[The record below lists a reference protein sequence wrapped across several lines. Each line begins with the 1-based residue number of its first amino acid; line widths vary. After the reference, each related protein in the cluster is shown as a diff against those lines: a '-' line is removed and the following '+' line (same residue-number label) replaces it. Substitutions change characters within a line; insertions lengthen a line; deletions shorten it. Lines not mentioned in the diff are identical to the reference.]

1 MHNPKLSKKFFI
13 PLLFLICFLTFLV
26 VRTLT
31 YSYFIN
37 RRFRACTN
45 TIFTTDISGNP
56 LNLHYTLAYP
66 ESSGIKDYSLS
77 LGTFDPTQLSGQKIL
92 LENRRTMINAFP
104 ARDLSPDNRLTQQI
118 LSLYYETQLL
128 PARQYLLDEALS
140 PSLGT
145 QAQLPI
151 LLAEYTFRKEDDVRN
166 YLKLLAS
173 VDSYLESILSFE
185 KLKAQNG
192 TFMSDATA
200 DRIISQCSAFI
211 KDPDDNYLASVF
223 SEKIQSLSG
232 ISEQKKAA
240 YQKLHNQILT
250 GQVLPAYQS
259 LIDGLYLLK
268 GSGKNPGGL
277 CQFAG
282 GKAYYEYLIKSSCGI
297 YDTVPEIQS
306 RLIHQF
312 QTDLSLATKLMG
324 SSTAT
329 PTFAKDVFLPISKAE
344 TGTPSGIFSFSA
356 GLIDAA
362 SGLSFTSTPSAAE
375 TSPEQILED
384 LQKQIQTDFPA
395 VPSTSYEVKY
405 VHPDLEEH
413 LSPAFYLTPPI
424 DTLSPNDIY
433 INRHA
438 NMSGLELYTTL
449 AHEGFPGHLYQTIT
463 FASSAPDPVRYLPA
477 MGGYVEGWATYAES
491 FAYTYY
497 QPDSTD
503 GQLAWLN
510 RSLNLCM
517 MSLLDTVIHY
527 TGWNQERY
535 AAFLSQLGI
544 TDNTIQKEIYQVIVE
559 DPANY
564 LKYYLGYLQFL
575 DLQQEVREL
584 AGDAFHLHSFHQ
596 KVLSAGP
603 CQFPKNA
610 ILKPVIIS
618 SRNFSVSDF

>member
-128 PARQYLLDEALS
+128 PSRQYLLDEALS

-166 YLKLLAS
+166 YLKLLTS

-232 ISEQKKAA
+232 ISVQKKAA
-240 YQKLHNQILT
+240 YQKLHIQFLY

-449 AHEGFPGHLYQTIT
+449 AHEGFPGHLYQMIT

-527 TGWNQERY
+527 NGWNQERC
-535 AAFLSQLGI
+535 ATFLSQLGI

-603 CQFPKNA
+603 CQFP
-610 ILKPVIIS
+610 ILKQWILTQYKT
-618 SRNFSVSDF
+618 

>member
-166 YLKLLAS
+166 YLKLLTS

-200 DRIISQCSAFI
+200 DRIISQCSTFI

-312 QTDLSLATKLMG
+312 QTDLSLTTKLMG

-329 PTFAKDVFLPISKAE
+329 PTFAKDVFLPISKAQ

-362 SGLSFTSTPSAAE
+362 SGLSFTSTSSATE

-517 MSLLDTVIHY
+517 MSLLDTVVHY
-527 TGWNQERY
+527 NGWNQERC
-535 AAFLSQLGI
+535 ATFLSQLGI
-544 TDNTIQKEIYQVIVE
+544 TDNTIQEEIYQVIVE

-603 CQFPKNA
+603 CQFP
-610 ILKPVIIS
+610 ILKQWILTQYKT
-618 SRNFSVSDF
+618 

>member
-13 PLLFLICFLTFLV
+13 PLLFLICFLSFLV

-166 YLKLLAS
+166 YLKLLTS

-527 TGWNQERY
+527 NSWNQERC
-535 AAFLSQLGI
+535 ATFLSQLGI

-603 CQFPKNA
+603 CQFP
-610 ILKPVIIS
+610 ILKQWILTQYKT
-618 SRNFSVSDF
+618 

>member
-26 VRTLT
+26 VRTLS

-166 YLKLLAS
+166 YLKLLTS

-344 TGTPSGIFSFSA
+344 TGTLSGIFSFSA

-527 TGWNQERY
+527 NGWNQERC
-535 AAFLSQLGI
+535 ATFLSQLGI

-603 CQFPKNA
+603 CQFP
-610 ILKPVIIS
+610 ILKQWILTQYKT
-618 SRNFSVSDF
+618 

>member
-166 YLKLLAS
+166 YLKLLTS

-312 QTDLSLATKLMG
+312 QTDLSLATKLTG

-344 TGTPSGIFSFSA
+344 TGTLSGIFSFSA

-527 TGWNQERY
+527 NSWNQERC
-535 AAFLSQLGI
+535 ATLLSQLGI

-603 CQFPKNA
+603 CQFP
-610 ILKPVIIS
+610 ILKQWILTQYKT
-618 SRNFSVSDF
+618 

>member
-128 PARQYLLDEALS
+128 PAKQYLLDEALS

-166 YLKLLAS
+166 YLKLLTS

-438 NMSGLELYTTL
+438 NMSDLELYTTL

-527 TGWNQERY
+527 NSWNQERC
-535 AAFLSQLGI
+535 ATFLSQLGI

-603 CQFPKNA
+603 CQFP
-610 ILKPVIIS
+610 ILKQ
-618 SRNFSVSDF
+618 

>member
-166 YLKLLAS
+166 YLKLLTS

-312 QTDLSLATKLMG
+312 QTDLSLATKLTG

-527 TGWNQERY
+527 NGWNQERC
-535 AAFLSQLGI
+535 ATFLSQLGI

-603 CQFPKNA
+603 CQFP
-610 ILKPVIIS
+610 ILKQWILTQYKT
-618 SRNFSVSDF
+618 

>member
-166 YLKLLAS
+166 YLKLLTS
-173 VDSYLESILSFE
+173 VNSYLESILSFE

-329 PTFAKDVFLPISKAE
+329 PTFAKDVFPPISKAE

-375 TSPEQILED
+375 TSPEQILEKTEKFVRI
-384 LQKQIQTDFPA
+384 LREK
-395 VPSTSYEVKY
+395 
-405 VHPDLEEH
+405 HPDVPLI
-413 LSPAFYLTPPI
+413 F
-424 DTLSPNDIY
+424 
-433 INRHA
+433 
-438 NMSGLELYTTL
+438 
-449 AHEGFPGHLYQTIT
+449 
-463 FASSAPDPVRYLPA
+463 
-477 MGGYVEGWATYAES
+477 
-491 FAYTYY
+491 
-497 QPDSTD
+497 
-503 GQLAWLN
+503 
-510 RSLNLCM
+510 
-517 MSLLDTVIHY
+517 
-527 TGWNQERY
+527 
-535 AAFLSQLGI
+535 
-544 TDNTIQKEIYQVIVE
+544 VE
-559 DPANY
+559 DPIFPHSKFDLRMAKEIKDKNDAMNQAFSSLKKQGLKKIYLVKGRSLISANGESTVDGIHFTDCGFEQY
-564 LKYYLGYLQFL
+564 V
-575 DLQQEVREL
+575 D
-584 AGDAFHLHSFHQ
+584 
-596 KVLSAGP
+596 
-603 CQFPKNA
+603 A
-610 ILKPVIIS
+610 ILPILKKAI
-618 SRNFSVSDF
+618 NHKKK

>member
-166 YLKLLAS
+166 YLKLLTS

-477 MGGYVEGWATYAES
+477 MGGYVEGWATYTES

-527 TGWNQERY
+527 NGWNQERC
-535 AAFLSQLGI
+535 ATFLSQLGI

-603 CQFPKNA
+603 CQFP
-610 ILKPVIIS
+610 ILKQWILTQYKT
-618 SRNFSVSDF
+618 

>member
-166 YLKLLAS
+166 YLKLLTS

-312 QTDLSLATKLMG
+312 QTDLSLATKLTG

-344 TGTPSGIFSFSA
+344 TGTLSGIFSFSA

-527 TGWNQERY
+527 NGWNQERC
-535 AAFLSQLGI
+535 ATFLSQLGI

-584 AGDAFHLHSFHQ
+584 SGDAFHLHSFHQ

-603 CQFPKNA
+603 CQFP
-610 ILKPVIIS
+610 ILKQWILTQYKT
-618 SRNFSVSDF
+618 

>member
-166 YLKLLAS
+166 YLKLLTS

-329 PTFAKDVFLPISKAE
+329 PTFAKDVFLPISKAQ
-344 TGTPSGIFSFSA
+344 TGTHSGIFSFSA

-527 TGWNQERY
+527 NGWNQERC
-535 AAFLSQLGI
+535 ATFLSQLGI

-564 LKYYLGYLQFL
+564 LKYYLGAVEILELKKEAEDTLGAQFSLKDFHSYLLRTGPAPFSI
-575 DLQQEVREL
+575 
-584 AGDAFHLHSFHQ
+584 LHSY
-596 KVLSAGP
+596 LPAWT
-603 CQFPKNA
+603 A
-610 ILKPVIIS
+610 M
-618 SRNFSVSDF
+618 D

>member
-166 YLKLLAS
+166 YLKLLTS

-329 PTFAKDVFLPISKAE
+329 PTFAKDVFLPISEAE

-362 SGLSFTSTPSAAE
+362 SGLSFTSTPSTAE

-527 TGWNQERY
+527 NSWNQERC
-535 AAFLSQLGI
+535 ATFLSQLGI

-603 CQFPKNA
+603 CQFP
-610 ILKPVIIS
+610 ILKQWILTQYKT
-618 SRNFSVSDF
+618 

>member
-166 YLKLLAS
+166 YLKLLTS

-250 GQVLPAYQS
+250 GQLLPAYQS

-329 PTFAKDVFLPISKAE
+329 PTFAKDVFLPISEAE

-362 SGLSFTSTPSAAE
+362 SGFSFTSTPSTAE

-527 TGWNQERY
+527 NGWNQERC
-535 AAFLSQLGI
+535 ATFLSQLGI

-603 CQFPKNA
+603 CQFP
-610 ILKPVIIS
+610 ILKQWILTQYKT
-618 SRNFSVSDF
+618 

>member
-128 PARQYLLDEALS
+128 PAKQYLLDEALS

-166 YLKLLAS
+166 YLKLLTS

-438 NMSGLELYTTL
+438 NMSDLELYTTL

-527 TGWNQERY
+527 NGWNQERC
-535 AAFLSQLGI
+535 ATFLSQLGI

-603 CQFPKNA
+603 CQFP
-610 ILKPVIIS
+610 ILKQWILTQYKT
-618 SRNFSVSDF
+618 

>member
-77 LGTFDPTQLSGQKIL
+77 LGTFDPSQLSGQKIL
-92 LENRRTMINAFP
+92 LENRRTMINTFP

-166 YLKLLAS
+166 YLKLLTS

-527 TGWNQERY
+527 NGWNQERC
-535 AAFLSQLGI
+535 ATFLSQLGI

-584 AGDAFHLHSFHQ
+584 AGDTFHLRSFHQ
-596 KVLSAGP
+596 KVLSTGP
-603 CQFPKNA
+603 CQFP
-610 ILKPVIIS
+610 ILKQWILTQYKT
-618 SRNFSVSDF
+618 

>member
-166 YLKLLAS
+166 YLKLLTS

-232 ISEQKKAA
+232 ISVQKKSA

-297 YDTVPEIQS
+297 YNTVPEIQS

-329 PTFAKDVFLPISKAE
+329 PTFAKDVFLPISKAQ

-438 NMSGLELYTTL
+438 NMSDLELYTTL

-527 TGWNQERY
+527 NGWDQERC
-535 AAFLSQLGI
+535 ATFLSQLGI

-603 CQFPKNA
+603 CQFP
-610 ILKPVIIS
+610 ILKQWILTQYKT
-618 SRNFSVSDF
+618 

>member
-166 YLKLLAS
+166 YLKLLTS

-329 PTFAKDVFLPISKAE
+329 PTFAKDVFLPISEAE

-527 TGWNQERY
+527 NGWNQERC
-535 AAFLSQLGI
+535 ATFLSQLGI

-603 CQFPKNA
+603 CQFP
-610 ILKPVIIS
+610 ILKQWILTQYKT
-618 SRNFSVSDF
+618 

>member
-166 YLKLLAS
+166 YLKLLTS

-312 QTDLSLATKLMG
+312 QTDLSLATKLTG

-329 PTFAKDVFLPISKAE
+329 PTFAKDVFLPISEAE

-438 NMSGLELYTTL
+438 NMSGMELYTTL

-527 TGWNQERY
+527 NGWNQERC
-535 AAFLSQLGI
+535 ATFLSQLGI

-603 CQFPKNA
+603 CQFP
-610 ILKPVIIS
+610 ILKQWILTQYKT
-618 SRNFSVSDF
+618 

>member
-166 YLKLLAS
+166 YLKLLTS

-329 PTFAKDVFLPISKAE
+329 PTFAKDVFLPISKAQ
-344 TGTPSGIFSFSA
+344 TGTHSGIFSFSA

-449 AHEGFPGHLYQTIT
+449 AHEGFPGHLYQTVFFGKT
-463 FASSAPDPVRYLPA
+463 QPDDIRYLITS
-477 MGGYVEGWATYAES
+477 GGYVEGWATYVES
-491 FAYTYY
+491 YGY
-497 QPDSTD
+497 QYAASLLSDKAAADITT
-503 GQLAWLN
+503 LMWKN
-510 RSLNLCM
+510 RSINLCIY
-517 MSLLDTVIHY
+517 SLLDTGIHY
-527 TGWNQERY
+527 QGWNQ
-535 AAFLSQLGI
+535 AAAAKFLNAFGI
-544 TDNTIQKEIYQVIVE
+544 QDEKVIAEIYQYIVE
-559 DPANY
+559 TPGNY
-564 LKYYLGYLQFL
+564 LKYYLGYLNFL
-575 DLQQEVREL
+575 DLKTSQQKKLGDSFDLRE
-584 AGDAFHLHSFHQ
+584 FHRQ
-596 KVLSAGP
+596 VLEIGP
-603 CQFPKNA
+603 VQFPVLAKYMQPA
-610 ILKPVIIS
+610 ADS
-618 SRNFSVSDF
+618 SS

>member
-1 MHNPKLSKKFFI
+1 MHSPKISKKFFI
-13 PLLFLICFLTFLV
+13 PILLLICFLTFLL
-26 VRTLT
+26 VRILT

-45 TIFTTDISGNP
+45 TIFTTDVSGNP

-66 ESSGIKDYSLS
+66 ESAGIKHYSLS

-104 ARDLSPDNRLTQQI
+104 TKDLSPDNQLTQQI

-128 PARQYLLDEALS
+128 PANQYLLDEALS

-151 LLAEYTFRKEDDVRN
+151 LLAEYTFRKEDDVQN
-166 YLKLLAS
+166 YLKLLTS

-185 KLKAQNG
+185 KQKAQNG
-192 TFMSDATA
+192 TFMSDTTA

-211 KDPDDNYLASVF
+211 KNPDNNYLDSVF

-232 ISEQKKAA
+232 ISAQKKAA
-240 YQKLHNQILT
+240 YQKLHHQILT

-268 GSGKNPGGL
+268 GSGRNPGGL
-277 CQFAG
+277 CQFTG
-282 GKAYYEYLIKSSCGI
+282 GNAYYEYLIKSSCGI
-297 YDTVPEIQS
+297 YDTVPDIQS

-312 QTDLSLATKLMG
+312 QTDLSLAAQLTG
-324 SSTAT
+324 NNTAT
-329 PTFAKDVFLPISKAE
+329 QAFANEVFLPISKAQ
-344 TGTPSGIFSFSA
+344 TGTPSRVFSFSA

-362 SGLSFTSTPSAAE
+362 SGLSFTSTPSATE
-375 TSPEQILED
+375 TSPEQILEN
-384 LQKQIQTDFPA
+384 LQQQIQTDFPD

-463 FASSAPDPVRYLPA
+463 FASSSPDPVRYLPA

-497 QPDSTD
+497 QPDSTE

-510 RSLNLCM
+510 RSLNLCI
-517 MSLLDTVIHY
+517 MSLLDTGIHY
-527 TGWNQERY
+527 NGWNQERC
-535 AAFLSQLGI
+535 ATFLSQLGI
-544 TDNTIQKEIYQVIVE
+544 TDNSIQEEIYQVIVE

-584 AGDAFHLHSFHQ
+584 AGDTFHLRSFHQ
-596 KVLSAGP
+596 KVLSTGP
-603 CQFPKNA
+603 CQFP
-610 ILKPVIIS
+610 ILKQWILTQYKT
-618 SRNFSVSDF
+618 

>member
-104 ARDLSPDNRLTQQI
+104 ASDLSPDNRLTQQI

-166 YLKLLAS
+166 YLKLLTS

-232 ISEQKKAA
+232 ISVQKKSA

-297 YDTVPEIQS
+297 YNTVPEIQS

-527 TGWNQERY
+527 NGWNQERC
-535 AAFLSQLGI
+535 ATFLSQLGI

-603 CQFPKNA
+603 CQFP
-610 ILKPVIIS
+610 ILKQWILTQYKT
-618 SRNFSVSDF
+618 

>member
-77 LGTFDPTQLSGQKIL
+77 LGTFDPTQLSDQKIL

-166 YLKLLAS
+166 YLKLLTS

-329 PTFAKDVFLPISKAE
+329 PTFAKDVFPPISKAE

-503 GQLAWLN
+503 GQFAWLN

-517 MSLLDTVIHY
+517 MSLLDTVVHY
-527 TGWNQERY
+527 NGWNQERC
-535 AAFLSQLGI
+535 ATFLSQLGI

-564 LKYYLGYLQFL
+564 LKYYLGYL
-575 DLQQEVREL
+575 
-584 AGDAFHLHSFHQ
+584 
-596 KVLSAGP
+596 
-603 CQFPKNA
+603 
-610 ILKPVIIS
+610 
-618 SRNFSVSDF
+618 

>member
-26 VRTLT
+26 VRTIT

-166 YLKLLAS
+166 YLKLLTS

-312 QTDLSLATKLMG
+312 QTDLSLATKLTG

-344 TGTPSGIFSFSA
+344 TGTLSGIFSFSA

-527 TGWNQERY
+527 NSWNQERC
-535 AAFLSQLGI
+535 ATFLSQLGI

-603 CQFPKNA
+603 CQFP
-610 ILKPVIIS
+610 ILKQWILTQYKT
-618 SRNFSVSDF
+618 

>member
-26 VRTLT
+26 VRTIT

-166 YLKLLAS
+166 YLKLLTS

-312 QTDLSLATKLMG
+312 QTDLSLATKLTG

-510 RSLNLCM
+510 RSLNLCI
-517 MSLLDTVIHY
+517 MSLLDTIIHY
-527 TGWNQERY
+527 NGWNQERC
-535 AAFLSQLGI
+535 ATFLSQLGI

-603 CQFPKNA
+603 CQFP
-610 ILKPVIIS
+610 ILKQWILTQYKT
-618 SRNFSVSDF
+618 

>member
-166 YLKLLAS
+166 YLKLLTS

-344 TGTPSGIFSFSA
+344 TGTPSWIFSFSA

-527 TGWNQERY
+527 NGWNQERC
-535 AAFLSQLGI
+535 ATFLSQLGI

-603 CQFPKNA
+603 CQFP
-610 ILKPVIIS
+610 ILKQWILTQYKT
-618 SRNFSVSDF
+618 

>member
-166 YLKLLAS
+166 YLKLLTS

-282 GKAYYEYLIKSSCGI
+282 GKAYYEYLIKNSCGI

-329 PTFAKDVFLPISKAE
+329 PTFAKDVFPPISKAE

-503 GQLAWLN
+503 GQFAWLN

-517 MSLLDTVIHY
+517 MSLLDTVVHY
-527 TGWNQERY
+527 NGWNQERC
-535 AAFLSQLGI
+535 ATFLSQLGI

-603 CQFPKNA
+603 CQFP
-610 ILKPVIIS
+610 ILKQWILTQYKT
-618 SRNFSVSDF
+618 

>member
-166 YLKLLAS
+166 YLKLLTS

-312 QTDLSLATKLMG
+312 QTDLSLATKLTG

-344 TGTPSGIFSFSA
+344 TGTLSGIFSFSA

-527 TGWNQERY
+527 NGWNQERC
-535 AAFLSQLGI
+535 ATFLSQLGI

-575 DLQQEVREL
+575 DLQQEAREL
-584 AGDAFHLHSFHQ
+584 AGDAFHLHRFHQ

-603 CQFPKNA
+603 CQFP
-610 ILKPVIIS
+610 ILKQWILTQYKT
-618 SRNFSVSDF
+618 

>member
-166 YLKLLAS
+166 YLKLLTS

-200 DRIISQCSAFI
+200 DRIISQCSTFI

-527 TGWNQERY
+527 NGWNQERC
-535 AAFLSQLGI
+535 ATFLSQLGI

-575 DLQQEVREL
+575 DL
-584 AGDAFHLHSFHQ
+584 
-596 KVLSAGP
+596 
-603 CQFPKNA
+603 
-610 ILKPVIIS
+610 
-618 SRNFSVSDF
+618 

>member
-26 VRTLT
+26 VCTIT

-166 YLKLLAS
+166 YLKLLTS

-527 TGWNQERY
+527 NSWNQERC
-535 AAFLSQLGI
+535 ATFLSQLGI

-603 CQFPKNA
+603 CQFP
-610 ILKPVIIS
+610 ILKQWILTQYKT
-618 SRNFSVSDF
+618 

>member
-26 VRTLT
+26 VRTIT

-166 YLKLLAS
+166 YLKLLTS

-250 GQVLPAYQS
+250 GQLLPAYQS

-329 PTFAKDVFLPISKAE
+329 PTFAKDVFLPISEAE

-362 SGLSFTSTPSAAE
+362 SGLSFTSTPSTAE

-413 LSPAFYLTPPI
+413 LSPSFYVTPPI

-527 TGWNQERY
+527 NGWNQERC
-535 AAFLSQLGI
+535 ATFLSQLGI

-603 CQFPKNA
+603 CQFP
-610 ILKPVIIS
+610 ILKQWILTQYKT
-618 SRNFSVSDF
+618 

>member
-1 MHNPKLSKKFFI
+1 MKRLALIFLYVCLSTLI
-13 PLLFLICFLTFLV
+13 LFGST
-26 VRTLT
+26 TQASGTSGADSLT
-31 YSYFIN
+31 YFDAVRFPVIGKIYPDSLPFFSRIPYFLKPTTREAVWNLGQNSAGIAV
-37 RRFRACTN
+37 RFRSDSPVIAVKWENTFNNSMKHMAPVGIKGLDLYCFIDGKWRFVNSAQPSGKTN
-45 TIFTTDISGNP
+45 QWQIISGMDATEREYMLYLP
-56 LNLHYTLAYP
+56 LYDGIHSLQIGVAAPSHIGQPSLPYPDTRKPIVFYGSSITQGACASRPGMAATNLIGRKLNVETINLGF
-66 ESSGIKDYSLS
+66 SG
-77 LGTFDPTQLSGQKIL
+77 
-92 LENRRTMINAFP
+92 NAFI
-104 ARDLSPDNRLTQQI
+104 D
-118 LSLYYETQLL
+118 YEV
-128 PARQYLLDEALS
+128 AEMMAHVDASAYVLD
-140 PSLGT
+140 
-145 QAQLPI
+145 
-151 LLAEYTFRKEDDVRN
+151 Y
-166 YLKLLAS
+166 
-173 VDSYLESILSFE
+173 
-185 KLKAQNG
+185 
-192 TFMSDATA
+192 
-200 DRIISQCSAFI
+200 
-211 KDPDDNYLASVF
+211 
-223 SEKIQSLSG
+223 
-232 ISEQKKAA
+232 
-240 YQKLHNQILT
+240 
-250 GQVLPAYQS
+250 
-259 LIDGLYLLK
+259 
-268 GSGKNPGGL
+268 
-277 CQFAG
+277 
-282 GKAYYEYLIKSSCGI
+282 
-297 YDTVPEIQS
+297 VPN
-306 RLIHQF
+306 
-312 QTDLSLATKLMG
+312 A
-324 SSTAT
+324 
-329 PTFAKDVFLPISKAE
+329 
-344 TGTPSGIFSFSA
+344 
-356 GLIDAA
+356 
-362 SGLSFTSTPSAAE
+362 
-375 TSPEQILED
+375 SPEQILED

-527 TGWNQERY
+527 NSWNQERC
-535 AAFLSQLGI
+535 ATFLSQLGI

-603 CQFPKNA
+603 CQFP
-610 ILKPVIIS
+610 ILKQWILTQYKT
-618 SRNFSVSDF
+618 

>member
-166 YLKLLAS
+166 YLKLLTS

-200 DRIISQCSAFI
+200 DRIISQCSTFI

-527 TGWNQERY
+527 NGWNQERC
-535 AAFLSQLGI
+535 ATFLSQLGI

-584 AGDAFHLHSFHQ
+584 ASDAFHFHSFHQ
-596 KVLSAGP
+596 KVLSADP
-603 CQFPKNA
+603 CQFP
-610 ILKPVIIS
+610 ILKQWILTQYKT
-618 SRNFSVSDF
+618 

>member
-166 YLKLLAS
+166 YLKLLTS

-250 GQVLPAYQS
+250 GQLLPAYQS

-312 QTDLSLATKLMG
+312 QTDLSLATKLTG

-329 PTFAKDVFLPISKAE
+329 PTFAKDVFLPLSKAE
-344 TGTPSGIFSFSA
+344 TGTLSGIFSFSA

-527 TGWNQERY
+527 NSWNQERC
-535 AAFLSQLGI
+535 ATFLSQLGI

-603 CQFPKNA
+603 CQFP
-610 ILKPVIIS
+610 ILKQWILTQYKT
-618 SRNFSVSDF
+618 

>member
-166 YLKLLAS
+166 YLKLLTS

-250 GQVLPAYQS
+250 GQLLPAYQS

-527 TGWNQERY
+527 NGWNQERC
-535 AAFLSQLGI
+535 AIFLSQLGI

-584 AGDAFHLHSFHQ
+584 SGDAFHLHSFHQ

-603 CQFPKNA
+603 CQFP
-610 ILKPVIIS
+610 ILKQWILTQYKT
-618 SRNFSVSDF
+618 

>member
-26 VRTLT
+26 VRTIT

-166 YLKLLAS
+166 YLKLLTS
-173 VDSYLESILSFE
+173 VDSYLESILPFE

-449 AHEGFPGHLYQTIT
+449 VHEGFPGHLYQTIT

-527 TGWNQERY
+527 NSWNQERC
-535 AAFLSQLGI
+535 ATFLSQLGI

-603 CQFPKNA
+603 CQFP
-610 ILKPVIIS
+610 ILKQWILTQYKT
-618 SRNFSVSDF
+618 

>member
-166 YLKLLAS
+166 YLKLLTS

-200 DRIISQCSAFI
+200 DRIISQCSTFI

-232 ISEQKKAA
+232 ISEPKKAA

-268 GSGKNPGGL
+268 GSGRNPGGL

-329 PTFAKDVFLPISKAE
+329 PTFAKEVFLPISKAE

-527 TGWNQERY
+527 NGWNQERC
-535 AAFLSQLGI
+535 ATFLSQLGI

-603 CQFPKNA
+603 CQFP
-610 ILKPVIIS
+610 ILKQWILTQYKT
-618 SRNFSVSDF
+618 

>member
-13 PLLFLICFLTFLV
+13 PLLFLICILTFLV

-166 YLKLLAS
+166 YLKLLTS

-200 DRIISQCSAFI
+200 DRIIRQCSAFI

-312 QTDLSLATKLMG
+312 QTDLSLATKLTG

-344 TGTPSGIFSFSA
+344 TGTLSGIFSFSA

-527 TGWNQERY
+527 NSWNQERC
-535 AAFLSQLGI
+535 ATFLSQLGI

-603 CQFPKNA
+603 CQFP
-610 ILKPVIIS
+610 ILKQWILTQYKT
-618 SRNFSVSDF
+618 